1 MIAAIVL
8 TAGESSR
15 MGSPK
20 ALLSFEGKPFIE
32 RIVTVLK
39 ASKVGK
45 IVVVLGFHA
54 EEIKPRIRQLPV
66 SIVVNRDYAKGQ
78 LSSMIAAIQSLEA
91 EQAGEKVDGALIHL
105 VDHPFLNRSLIDEMI
120 DVFYESKKLIVVP
133 RYKGR
138 RGHPV
143 LFAQRLFPELLS
155 APLDQGAKVVV
166 HSHRDETLE
175 IDTEDEGV
183 VIDID
188 TPEEYR
194 KRLGRD
200 PCPI

>member
-1 MIAAIVL
+1 MVVAIVL
-8 TAGESSR
+8 SAGESRR

-20 ALLSFEGKPFIE
+20 AILSFEGKSFIE
-32 RIVTVLK
+32 RIVSVLK
-39 ASKVGK
+39 ATKVGK
-45 IVVVLGFHA
+45 IVVVLGYRA
-54 EEIKPRIRQLPV
+54 EEIKPRIQHLPV

-91 EQAGEKVDGALIHL
+91 EKGGEEVDGALIHL
-105 VDHPFLNRSLIDEMI
+105 VDHPFLSRSLVDDMI
-120 DVFYESKKLIVVP
+120 DVFFSSKKLIVVP
-133 RYKGR
+133 RYKGQ

-143 LFAQRLFPELLS
+143 LLAHRLFPELLS
-155 APLDQGAKVVV
+155 APLDQGAKAVVR
-166 HSHRDETLE
+166 SHRDETLE
-175 IDTEDEGV
+175 IETEDEGV

-200 PCPI
+200 PWPI